1 MRLLS
6 YLTCI
11 IQLQTRTNV
20 CKTKLNARTGGAVQ
34 IKYILRFYFSAGSLN
49 ATLDNIIT
57 NLAVSSGRDIY
68 AGGEEYFERISKII
82 SIKRKLGDLWA
93 RLDAILSEMTE
104 KDRATLKRYAALR
117 VGVKGEEKREIHRAA
132 VKFTRRAG
140 SLLNGGKALSA
151 LNRYRCLLSPA
162 PD

>member
-1 MRLLS
+1 M
-6 YLTCI
+6 
-11 IQLQTRTNV
+11 
-20 CKTKLNARTGGAVQ
+20 Q

-57 NLAVSSGRDIY
+57 YLAVSSGRDTF
-68 AGGEEYFERISKII
+68 AGGEAYFDRISKLI
-82 SIKRKLGDLWA
+82 SVKRQLSDLWA
-93 RLDAILSEMTE
+93 RLDKIIAEMTE

-151 LNRYRCLLSPA
+151 LKAYRCLLSPA